1 MHMCA
6 ESINKQNS
14 ALALLQLT
22 VWLGETVNEISTKAK
37 TNWEKRGSVHW

>member
-1 MHMCA
+1 MHMYA

-22 VWLGETVNEISTKAK
+22 VWLGETESK
-37 TNWEKRGSVHW
+37 